1 MFQYGKQVSDPKAI
15 SPGIY
20 VESLLSGLEI
30 QNRLGNKELNSKP
43 RKGRHKTWRF
53 YFAKY

>member
-1 MFQYGKQVSDPKAI
+1 MVYQGTDAMFQYGKQVSDPQTI

-30 QNRLGNKELNSKP
+30 
-43 RKGRHKTWRF
+43 
-53 YFAKY
+53 